1 MEEIERI
8 RTRDQIPT
16 EDTWKLEDLY
26 ATDADW
32 ETELAT
38 LAEDQ
43 KTLSAFCVWDRA
55 GRRCASIWKPWSG

>member
-26 ATDADW
+26 ATDAD
-32 ETELAT
+32 
-38 LAEDQ
+38 
-43 KTLSAFCVWDRA
+43 
-55 GRRCASIWKPWSG
+55 